1 MNILTSILWP
11 TQQLEAS
18 SCHALY
24 DLAPFCMCKSE
35 KTKIN
40 APKFK
45 KKMLTS
51 RIQLIG
57 QIYDIC
63 NRIQV

>member
-11 TQQLEAS
+11 TKQLEAS

-35 KTKIN
+35 KNKIN
-40 APKFK
+40 APKLK
-45 KKMLTS
+45 KEKIVHKPDS
-51 RIQLIG
+51 I
-57 QIYDIC
+57 DW
-63 NRIQV
+63 